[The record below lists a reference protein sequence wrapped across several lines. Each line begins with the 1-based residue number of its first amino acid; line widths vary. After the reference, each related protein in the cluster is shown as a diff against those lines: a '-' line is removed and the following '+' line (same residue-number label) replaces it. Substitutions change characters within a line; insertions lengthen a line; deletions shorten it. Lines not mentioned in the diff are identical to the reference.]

1 MANTLRIKRRAAG
14 GAAGAPASLANAELA
29 FNEQDNTLY
38 YGTGTGGAGGTA
50 TSVIAIGGSGA
61 FVATTGAQTIAG
73 AKTFSSI
80 ISGSIDGNAG
90 TATKL
95 ATARTLGLSG
105 DVTGTVSFDG
115 STNATIAATLA
126 NSGVTAGT
134 YGSASQVGQVTV
146 DAKGRVTAAS
156 NVAITFPV
164 TSVAGRTGAITLST
178 SDVAEG
184 TNLYFTD
191 TRVRA
196 NRIDQLTSPTAAVDF
211 NSQRITGLAD
221 PTGAQ
226 DAATK
231 NYVDLTVQGLDPKAS
246 VKAASTANIASLS
259 GTMTIDG
266 VALAVGDRVLVKDQ
280 TTPSQNGVYVVAS
293 SAWARAVDL
302 STWDEH
308 VAAYLFVEQGTVN
321 ADIGYLCTADVGGTL
336 GATAVTFVQFNGAG
350 QIIAGNGLT
359 KTGNTIDVGAGAG
372 ISVAADSIALTG
384 QALAVH
390 NLAANGIIARTA
402 SGTVAARTLTAGS
415 SKIAI
420 TNGDGV
426 AGNPTVDVNE
436 ANLTLGNIG
445 GTLGVAKGGSG
456 ATTLTG
462 YLKGNGTSAFT
473 ASATIPNTDISGLGT
488 MSTQAAS
495 NVAITGGTIDGV
507 TIDGDRRYDQGLEWY
522 KIYDRVMTSGEAF
535 DWLLLAER
543 LIEAAGPLVPRKE
556 AERLLVH
563 GEAPDH
569 ARALGM
575 ARTVFW
581 NGPMGLFE
589 KKPFSAGTNGV
600 AEAMS
605 LGLLRAP
612 GDAGADIVCGEAQSF
627 GVPMS
632 FGGPAAG
639 HALLRTAADPTGMAP
654 LGTVNNCAS
663 GITPWGTYLS
673 GEENWAFYFGGS
685 KNLDEHQKRWGLRDK
700 SFYAWENSD
709 ARFDVQKTPNEPN
722 RFGWVV
728 EVDPYDPSWA
738 PRKRTALRSA
748 SRPTSRGST
757 STLRSTSLPVTELS
771 ALLSAER

>member
-115 STNATIAATLA
+115 SANATIAATLA

-134 YGSASQVGQVTV
+134 YGSATQVGQVTV

-164 TSVAGRTGAITLST
+164 TSVAGRTGAIVLTT
-178 SDVAEG
+178 TDVSEG
-184 TNLYFTD
+184 TNLYYTD
-191 TRVRA
+191 VRVRA
-196 NRIDQLTSPTAAVDF
+196 NRLDQMAAPTAAVAL

-221 PTGAQ
+221 PTAAQ

-246 VKAASTANIASLS
+246 VKAATTANIASLS
-259 GTMTIDG
+259 GAMTIDG
-266 VALAVGDRVLVKDQ
+266 VALVAGDRVLVKDQ
-280 TTPSQNGVYVVAS
+280 TTPSTNGVYVVAAG
-293 SAWARAVDL
+293 AWARADDL
-302 STWDEH
+302 STWAEH

-321 ADIGYLCTADVGGTL
+321 ADVGFLCTVDAGGTL
-336 GATAVTFVQFNGAG
+336 GTTAITFVQFNGAG
-350 QIIAGNGLT
+350 QIVAGAGLT
-359 KTGNTIDVGAGAG
+359 KTGNTIDVGAGTG

-384 QALAVH
+384 QALALH
-390 NLAANGIIARTA
+390 NLATNGLVVRTA
-402 SGTVAARTLTAGS
+402 ADTVTGRTLTAGS
-415 SKIAI
+415 NKIAV

-462 YLKGNGTSAFT
+462 YLKGNGTAAFT
-473 ASATIPNTDISGLGT
+473 ASATIPNSDISGLGT

-495 NVAITGGTIDGV
+495 NVAITGGSIDGV
-507 TIDGDRRYDQGLEWY
+507 TLDG
-522 KIYDRVMTSGEAF
+522 
-535 DWLLLAER
+535 
-543 LIEAAGPLVPRKE
+543 
-556 AERLLVH
+556 
-563 GEAPDH
+563 
-569 ARALGM
+569 
-575 ARTVFW
+575 
-581 NGPMGLFE
+581 
-589 KKPFSAGTNGV
+589 GT
-600 AEAMS
+600 
-605 LGLLRAP
+605 
-612 GDAGADIVCGEAQSF
+612 F
-627 GVPMS
+627 
-632 FGGPAAG
+632 
-639 HALLRTAADPTGMAP
+639 
-654 LGTVNNCAS
+654 
-663 GITPWGTYLS
+663 
-673 GEENWAFYFGGS
+673 
-685 KNLDEHQKRWGLRDK
+685 
-700 SFYAWENSD
+700 
-709 ARFDVQKTPNEPN
+709 
-722 RFGWVV
+722 
-728 EVDPYDPSWA
+728 
-738 PRKRTALRSA
+738 
-748 SRPTSRGST
+748 
-757 STLRSTSLPVTELS
+757 
-771 ALLSAER
+771 